1 MFIENPELRCIEDK
15 TTLNPA
21 INDEKFRNVLSI
33 DARIQSEQNQNEQNH
48 EIDCIYATYGNE
60 QDLAYLVKWRYN
72 NNGQIEWANSVTYD
86 EVEEI
91 HNTRKKMKWEMYVC
105 NEQCMLVI
113 IE

>member
-72 NNGQIEWANSVTYD
+72 NNGQIE
-86 EVEEI
+86 
-91 HNTRKKMKWEMYVC
+91 
-105 NEQCMLVI
+105 
-113 IE
+113 